1 MTKRTIN
8 FYVFLGIY
16 NKEHFV
22 LYFRK
27 IIFYAKLSVA
37 RVV

>member
-1 MTKRTIN
+1 MTKRTIDL
-8 FYVFLGIY
+8 YVFLGIY
-16 NKEHFV
+16 NREHSV

>member
-8 FYVFLGIY
+8 FYDIFGIF
-16 NKEHFV
+16 NREHSV

-37 RVV
+37 RV

>member
-1 MTKRTIN
+1 MAKRTIN
-8 FYVFLGIY
+8 FYVFLGI
-16 NKEHFV
+16 NNTEHSV